1 MLSCVADQNG
11 NHVIQKIIERVPSH
25 RARFVFEARPV
36 PFSHAASSRAAHAC
50 RQAGSV
56 HACFSVDQ
64 RPATICTAFLFR
76 ARHCF

>member
-25 RARFVFEARPV
+25 RARFVFEARPALLT
-36 PFSHAASSRAAHAC
+36 AASSRAAHAC
-50 RQAGSV
+50 KQAGSV
-56 HACFSVDQ
+56 HARFSVDQ